1 MVFSVAFVFVV
12 LSMRSVD
19 EILFD
24 GVVMFVGRI
33 ASVLA
38 PVLEPKV
45 FFTTVF

>member
-1 MVFSVAFVFVV
+1 MVFSVAFVLVV

-19 EILFD
+19 ENLFD
-24 GVVMFVGRI
+24 GVMFVGKT

-38 PVLEPKV
+38 PVLDPEV